1 MPSRT
6 QIKIHSHVLNET
18 VVHIGCWA
26 AGLNSGE
33 MRQDFAFHVRIG
45 GGGGIFLACE
55 DFRHWTLDTRQL
67 AFISSPCNNGET
79 GFCTEF
85 HVLYYSKWQIFQEY

>member
-55 DFRHWTLDTRQL
+55 DF
-67 AFISSPCNNGET
+67 
-79 GFCTEF
+79 
-85 HVLYYSKWQIFQEY
+85 